1 VVSDPPYRGRLAPSP
16 TGYPHLGH
24 ARTFWTAQKRAQA
37 AGGAL
42 VLRNEDLDAAR
53 IRADFTAAMLEDLRW
68 FGLIWQ
74 EGPDVGGP
82 YGPYNQSERSTHY
95 VAAIEQLRASGSVY
109 PCRCSRR
116 DVHEAAGAPH
126 EAPPGEA
133 WEPDEPL
140 YPGTCR
146 PPLRDGLAPEASS
159 AATFHRENTQWRR
172 LSSGDAT
179 PSSRTALEN
188 ATEASRLHEISVLEP
203 RLGTNWRF
211 RVPDGTVLAFT
222 DGRYGP
228 QTATAGVHF
237 GDFIVWRKDD
247 LPAYQL
253 ACVVDDAAMRIT
265 EVVRGADLLL
275 STFRQL
281 LLYRALGLTPPAFCH
296 CPLVTDEHGVRLA
309 KRHDPLSLRAMRAH
323 GRLPDEIRQEF

>member
-24 ARTFWTAQKRAQA
+24 ARTFWTAQQRARS

-53 IRADFTAAMLEDLRW
+53 IRAGFTLAMLEDLKW
-68 FGLIWQ
+68 FGLTWQ

-82 YGPYNQSERSTHY
+82 YGPYNQSERRPHY
-95 VAAIEQLRASGSVY
+95 LAAIERLRSQGDVY

-146 PPLRDGLAPEASS
+146 PPLRDGLAP
-159 AATFHRENTQWRR
+159 AA
-172 LSSGDAT
+172 A
-179 PSSRTALEN
+179 
-188 ATEASRLHEISVLEP
+188 LEP
-203 RLGTNWRF
+203 RSGINWRF
-211 RVPDGTVLAFT
+211 RVPDGAVLAFT
-222 DGRYGP
+222 DGLYGP
-228 QTATAGVHF
+228 QSATAGVHF

-247 LPAYQL
+247 MPAYQL

-281 LLYRALGLTPPAFCH
+281 LLYRALGLTPPAFFH
-296 CPLVTDEHGVRLA
+296 CALVTDERGVRLA
-309 KRHDPLSLRAMRAH
+309 KRHDALSLRALRAQ
-323 GRLPDEIRQEF
+323 GRTPEDIRKGF